1 MIRDVMR
8 DESGMSAL
16 SLVGLLVCL
25 GILVALAAVLIP
37 SYTGAGGGSATGA
50 GGGSATATAPPG
62 KAATPIQ
69 RAESVECQTNLTQIR
84 QAITMYHTNNERV
97 PANLEE
103 LGTFGVSSSMRH
115 CPVGGTSY
123 PYGYDPQSGRAGCRY
138 PGHERH

>member
-25 GILVALAAVLIP
+25 GILVALAAVLIH
-37 SYTGAGGGSATGA
+37 SYTGA

-115 CPVGGTSY
+115 CPVGGAGY
-123 PYGYDPQSGRAGCRY
+123 PYGYDPRSGRASCRY
-138 PGHERH
+138 PGHERY

>member
-8 DESGMSAL
+8 DERGMSTF
-16 SLVGLLVCL
+16 SLVGLLVCV
-25 GILVALAAVLIP
+25 GILIALAAVLIP
-37 SYTGAGGGSATGA
+37 AYTGAGGGSTPQ
-50 GGGSATATAPPG
+50 TAPAG

-69 RAESVECQTNLTQIR
+69 RAEGVECQTNLTQIR